1 MAVSANPFF
10 NGDFSKF
17 DFAALMDPS
26 KLAEQWEKFDFAK
39 AADQFKFPGLDA
51 QALVEY
57 QKRNIEAVA
66 SANKIAL
73 EGAQAVIRRQ
83 AEILRQSVEEASKAF
98 SELNAAG
105 TPQDKIVKQAELA
118 KGAYEAALANLREL
132 SEMASKSNGEAA
144 ELISTR
150 VSESFGEFTSEVKKT
165 AKKK

>member
-10 NGDFSKF
+10 NGEFAKF
-17 DFAALMDPS
+17 DFASLMDPS
-26 KLAEQWEKFDFAK
+26 KLAEQWEKFDFTK

-57 QKRNIEAVA
+57 QKRNIEAFA
-66 SANKIAL
+66 SANKVAL
-73 EGAQAVIRRQ
+73 EGAQAVFRRQ
-83 AEILRQSVEEASKAF
+83 AEILRQSVEETSKAIA
-98 SELNAAG
+98 ELNAAG

-118 KGAYEAALANLREL
+118 KDAYEAALTNLREL
-132 SEMASKSNGEAA
+132 SAMASKSNGEAA

-150 VSESFGEFTSEVKKT
+150 VSESFGEFTSEIKKT

>member
-1 MAVSANPFF
+1 MAVSGNPFL
-10 NGDFSKF
+10 NGDFAKF
-17 DFAALMDPS
+17 DFATFMDPS
-26 KLAEQWEKFDFAK
+26 KLAEQWEKFDFTK

-51 QALVEY
+51 QVLVEY
-57 QKRNIEAVA
+57 QKRNLEAVA

-83 AEILRQSVEEASKAF
+83 AEILRQGVEEASKAF

-105 TPQDKIVKQAELA
+105 TPQDKILKQAELA
-118 KGAYEAALANLREL
+118 KEAYEAALANLREL

-144 ELISTR
+144 ELLSSR
-150 VSESFGEFTSEVKKT
+150 VSESFGEFTGEIKKT

>member
-1 MAVSANPFF
+1 MAVSSNPFL
-10 NGDFSKF
+10 NGEFAKF

-26 KLAEQWEKFDFAK
+26 KITEQWEKFDFTQ

-57 QKRNIEAVA
+57 QKRNVEAFA

-83 AEILRQSVEEASKAF
+83 AEILRQGVEEASKAF
-98 SELNAAG
+98 TEMNAAG

-118 KGAYEAALANLREL
+118 KGAFEAALANLREL

-144 ELISTR
+144 NLLSSR
-150 VSESFGEFTSEVKKT
+150 VSESFGEFTGEVKKT